1 MKYYWLKIKKDF
13 YKRHDIKVIESM
25 PNGVE
30 YIWFYLKLMMESVDH
45 EGLLRF
51 NEYIPYDDR
60 MLSTIL
66 NTNIDIVRGAMK
78 VFHELNMIEIL
89 DDQTI
94 YIDTVAKMIG
104 SESESAERVRKH
116 REKKIE
122 IKELPEPK
130 ELKKK
135 YGEYNNVTLTDADYS
150 RLQSDFTEDSVNMA
164 ITFLDAYIE
173 EKGYKSKNHNLAIRR
188 WVMDAIKDKTK
199 KYGKVNRVEMPMD
212 YPEAEIPNE
221 IDVELVKA
229 SLRSLK

>member
-78 VFHELNMIEIL
+78 VFHELNMIDIL

-104 SESESAERVRKH
+104 SESDSAERVRKH
-116 REKKIE
+116 REKKLE

-135 YGEYNNVTLTDADYS
+135 YGEYSNVTLTDADYS

>member
-78 VFHELNMIEIL
+78 VFHELNMIEIM

-135 YGEYNNVTLTDADYS
+135 YGEYGNVTLTDADYS
-150 RLQSDFTEDSVNMA
+150 LLQSDFTEDSVNMA

-212 YPEAEIPNE
+212 YPEADVPNE
-221 IDVELVKA
+221 IDVELVRA

>member
-1 MKYYWLKIKKDF
+1 MKTYHSDLKGENMKYYWLKIKKDF

-78 VFHELNMIEIL
+78 VFHELNMIDIL

-104 SESESAERVRKH
+104 SESDSAERVRKH
-116 REKKIE
+116 REKKLE

-130 ELKKK
+130 EL
-135 YGEYNNVTLTDADYS
+135 
-150 RLQSDFTEDSVNMA
+150 
-164 ITFLDAYIE
+164 
-173 EKGYKSKNHNLAIRR
+173 
-188 WVMDAIKDKTK
+188 
-199 KYGKVNRVEMPMD
+199 
-212 YPEAEIPNE
+212 
-221 IDVELVKA
+221 
-229 SLRSLK
+229 